1 MASLLVLAD
10 NNPILATGGE
20 IAAIVIGLYSLIFIL
35 LTVVFGLTMDV
46 TFTWLSDKVKLV
58 RMLRPTVN
66 SVNKTSEAMVNGTE
80 PPANENKIVQLVAQ
94 GPAQVHKLD
103 RQVDQVT
110 DKVANAVIEFRARTI
125 QVQTVAKAFF
135 TPQVLRRELAEHDQ
149 SLLGTAS
156 SDGLEIK
163 SPGLRI
169 LMEEKVADAPVV
181 PAAQPGDPVTTAGVT
196 VSQLKND
203 VPVR

>member
-10 NNPILATGGE
+10 NNPVLATGGE

-46 TFTWLSDKVKLV
+46 TFTWLSDKVKIIK
-58 RMLRPTVN
+58 MLRPTVN
-66 SVNKTSEAMVNGTE
+66 SVNQTTEAMVNGAE
-80 PPANENKIVQLVAQ
+80 PPSNENKIVQMVAQ

-103 RQVDQVT
+103 KQVVQVT

-125 QVQTVAKAFF
+125 QVQTVAKALFA
-135 TPQVLRRELAEHDQ
+135 PKVLRRELAEHDRA
-149 SLLGTAS
+149 LLGNN
-156 SDGLEIK
+156 DGQEIK
-163 SPGLRI
+163 SPGLRM
-169 LMEEKVADAPVV
+169 LMEEKVPDAPVV
-181 PAAQPGDPVTTAGVT
+181 PAARPGDGVTTPGVT

>member
-1 MASLLVLAD
+1 MPLLVLAD
-10 NNPILATGGE
+10 NNPILATGGQ

-46 TFTWLSDKVKLV
+46 IFTWLSDKAKLI

-66 SVNKTSEAMVNGTE
+66 SVNKTSEAMVNGTQ
-80 PPANENKIVQLVAQ
+80 PPANDNRIVELVAQ
-94 GPAQVHKLD
+94 GPSQVHKLD
-103 RQVDQVT
+103 KQVDQVT

-135 TPQVLRRELAEHDQ
+135 TPNTLRRELAEHDRGQ
-149 SLLGTAS
+149 LDSNG
-156 SDGLEIK
+156 DLEIK
-163 SPGLRI
+163 SPGLRM
-169 LMEEKVADAPVV
+169 LMEEKAPDAPVV
-181 PAAQPGDPVTTAGVT
+181 PAARPGGVVDTTGVT

-203 VPVR
+203 APVR

>member
-1 MASLLVLAD
+1 MPLLVLAD
-10 NNPILATGGE
+10 NNPILATGGQ
-20 IAAIVIGLYSLIFIL
+20 IAAIVIGLYSLIFII

-46 TFTWLSDKVKLV
+46 LFTWLSDKVKLI

-66 SVNKTSEAMVNGTE
+66 SVNKTTKAMVNGAE
-80 PPANENKIVQLVAQ
+80 PPANGNKIVQTVAQ

-103 RQVDQVT
+103 KQVDQVT

-125 QVQTVAKAFF
+125 QVQTVAKALFA
-135 TPQVLRRELAEHDQ
+135 PNVLRRELAEHDRGQ
-149 SLLGTAS
+149 LGS
-156 SDGLEIK
+156 NDSLEIK

-169 LMEEKVADAPVV
+169 LMDEKVPNAPVV
-181 PAAQPGDPVTTAGVT
+181 PAARPGDTVGTTGVT
-196 VSQLKND
+196 VSQLKKD

>member
-46 TFTWLSDKVKLV
+46 TFTWLSDKVKIIK
-58 RMLRPTVN
+58 MLRPTVN
-66 SVNKTSEAMVNGTE
+66 SVNKTSEAMVSGTE
-80 PPANENKIVQLVAQ
+80 PPTNENRIVELVAQ

-103 RQVDQVT
+103 KQVDQVT

-135 TPQVLRRELAEHDQ
+135 APTLLRRELAEHD
-149 SLLGTAS
+149 SALLGNN
-156 SDGLEIK
+156 DGQEIK

-169 LMEEKVADAPVV
+169 LMEERVPNAPVV
-181 PAAQPGDPVTTAGVT
+181 PAARPGAGVVT
-196 VSQLKND
+196 SGVTASQLKND
-203 VPVR
+203 VPAR

>member
-1 MASLLVLAD
+1 MPLLMLAD
-10 NNPILATGGE
+10 NNPILATGGQ
-20 IAAIVIGLYSLIFIL
+20 IAAIVIGLYSLVFIL

-46 TFTWLSDKVKLV
+46 LFTWLSDKVKLI

-66 SVNKTSEAMVNGTE
+66 SVNQTSEAMVNGTP
-80 PPANENKIVQLVAQ
+80 PPANDNRIVELVAQ
-94 GPAQVHKLD
+94 GPSQVHKLD

-125 QVQTVAKAFF
+125 QVQTVAKALF
-135 TPQVLRRELAEHDQ
+135 TPNTLRRELAEHDGERLD
-149 SLLGTAS
+149 SNG
-156 SDGLEIK
+156 DLEIK

-169 LMEEKVADAPVV
+169 LMEEKVPDAPVV
-181 PAAQPGDPVTTAGVT
+181 PAARSGGSVTTPGVT

>member
-1 MASLLVLAD
+1 MVSLLVLAD

-46 TFTWLSDKVKLV
+46 IFTWLSDKVKIIK
-58 RMLRPTVN
+58 MLRPTVN
-66 SVNKTSEAMVNGTE
+66 SVNKTSEAMVDGTE
-80 PPANENKIVQLVAQ
+80 PPVNENRIVELVAQ

-103 RQVDQVT
+103 KQVDQVT

-135 TPQVLRRELAEHDQ
+135 TPKVLRRELAEHDRA
-149 SLLGTAS
+149 LLGNN
-156 SDGLEIK
+156 DGQEIK

-169 LMEEKVADAPVV
+169 LMEEKVPDAPVV
-181 PAAQPGDPVTTAGVT
+181 PAARPGDSVITSGVT

>member
-1 MASLLVLAD
+1 MPLLILAD
-10 NNPILATGGE
+10 NNPILATGGQ

-46 TFTWLSDKVKLV
+46 IFTWVSDKAKLI
-58 RMLRPTVN
+58 RMLRPTVE
-66 SVNKTSEAMVNGTE
+66 SVNKTSEAMVNGT
-80 PPANENKIVQLVAQ
+80 PVPANDNRVVEVVAQ
-94 GPAQVHKLD
+94 GPSQVHKLD

-135 TPQVLRRELAEHDQ
+135 TPSVLRRELAAHD
-149 SLLGTAS
+149 GTQLDS
-156 SDGLEIK
+156 HESPEIK
-163 SPGLRI
+163 SPGLRM
-169 LMEEKVADAPVV
+169 LMEEKVPDAPVV
-181 PAAQPGDPVTTAGVT
+181 PAARPGGTVETTGVT

-203 VPVR
+203 VPAR